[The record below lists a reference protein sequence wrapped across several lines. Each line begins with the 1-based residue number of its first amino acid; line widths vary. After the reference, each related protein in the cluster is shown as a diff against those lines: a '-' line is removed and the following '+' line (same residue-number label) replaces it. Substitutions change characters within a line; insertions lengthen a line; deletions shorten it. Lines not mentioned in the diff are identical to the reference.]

1 MLNLNPPIHQK
12 EGPIM
17 KLAARIAVGVL
28 AVVAVAA
35 VGFGALYT
43 SRIQTANSIEKLTD
57 YDDYNLYRMQVR
69 YDYDL
74 DKMIANTTADNQS
87 FIDAAVKQALPLL
100 PISIK
105 APTFG
110 CSAFHV
116 QETGGDHLM
125 GRNYDFKRD
134 TSAMLVCT
142 APKDGYKSI
151 AFAALDNLGANQADA
166 STKAKIASLL
176 APFAC
181 LDGINE
187 KGVSIAVLTLDSEPT
202 KQDTGKPVLATTM
215 AIRLV
220 LDRAATTAEAV
231 ELLQQYDMFATSGRD
246 YHFYIT
252 DAAGDGRVIEYDCD
266 DPARPMVVTPSQQVT
281 NFFVKYKE
289 NVLPNQKNGIYGHG
303 RERYDAIEEV
313 LDSNAGAITRDIAWQ
328 ALQAA
333 SQEPNPKDVTSNTQ
347 WSILY
352 DNTNCT
358 AAIALRRD
366 WGNKT
371 EIDLNSETG
380 F

>member
-1 MLNLNPPIHQK
+1 
-12 EGPIM
+12 M
-17 KLAARIAVGVL
+17 KLAARIALGAL

-35 VGFGALYT
+35 VGFGALYA
-43 SRIQTANSIEKLTD
+43 SRIRTANSIVKLTD
-57 YDDYNLYRMQVR
+57 YDDYNLYRMQVS

-87 FIDAAVKQALPLL
+87 FIDEAVKQALPLL

-105 APTFG
+105 APSFG
-110 CSAFHV
+110 CSAFHA
-116 QETGGDHLM
+116 QATDGDHLM

-151 AFAALDNLGANQADA
+151 AFAALDNLGIKQADA
-166 STKAKIASLL
+166 SAKGKIASLL

-231 ELLQQYDMFATSGRD
+231 ELLEQYDMFATSGRD

-252 DAAGDGRVIEYDCD
+252 DATGDGRVIEFDCD
-266 DPARPMVVTPSQQVT
+266 DPARPLVATPNPQVT
-281 NFFVKYKE
+281 NFFVMYKD

-303 RERYDAIEEV
+303 RERYDVVLEV
-313 LDSNAGAITRDIAWQ
+313 FDQQKDSPSNDTVWA
-328 ALQAA
+328 ALKAA
-333 SQEPNPKDVTSNTQ
+333 SQEPNPESITSNTQ
-347 WSILY
+347 WSIAY
-352 DNTNCT
+352 NNTDLT
-358 AAIALRRD
+358 AEIIIRRHWAD
-366 WGNKT
+366 MTRYSLTAGAAK
-371 EIDLNSETG
+371 
-380 F
+380 